1 MTPQTAADL
10 INAHVTC
17 QHELNSLALAKAQ
30 RLAKLE
36 AMKSEL
42 MAMHKA
48 QRKDAAQTT
57 SQTAIVAALRR
68 KLSKVLKQQKG
79 AVGETGK
86 LRVMLKRTKTEWVA
100 GMARMQDIGDY
111 QGEQLQAIWRG
122 SQWRMYNELLREV
135 SAFKL
140 TGMHHQTNESTLE
153 YGTLLKGRKKEMDVL
168 EELNTL
174 MSRSRADADDV
185 LADEHNKGVEKLGE
199 KAVQQ
204 QSKATI
210 KELQRALDITSKV
223 EKALVK
229 LQKHGHRIED
239 IPEKGRTGLD
249 VLLDALQ
256 QTQLMQ
262 KQAEESRREGLARR
276 DALLAEHERLT
287 DQLQQTQFPT
297 VEVEEE
303 DTVMDETNVFKEFQ
317 QKERSALKRQ
327 VANNFNPDDSVT
339 CRFPLVGGRSDS
351 RRVWLLQREV
361 NIFLPQMETTAQ
373 GVVAWMS
380 RVQPKLEAFE
390 TYQQAVSAHVAA
402 SGVSYASEEPLPP
415 EVAVGRL
422 LHGMEALLRWI
433 KAEVSAAQPS
443 MDWAKFYAEGL
454 VGTEEGKVHCVDS
467 ETNTRIYT
475 EEEVASQLLVARH
488 KQIEKEHK
496 TASG

>member
-1 MTPQTAADL
+1 
-10 INAHVTC
+10 
-17 QHELNSLALAKAQ
+17 
-30 RLAKLE
+30 
-36 AMKSEL
+36 
-42 MAMHKA
+42 
-48 QRKDAAQTT
+48 
-57 SQTAIVAALRR
+57 
-68 KLSKVLKQQKG
+68 
-79 AVGETGK
+79 
-86 LRVMLKRTKTEWVA
+86 
-100 GMARMQDIGDY
+100 
-111 QGEQLQAIWRG
+111 
-122 SQWRMYNELLREV
+122 
-135 SAFKL
+135 
-140 TGMHHQTNESTLE
+140 MHHQTNESTLE

-327 VANNFNPDDSVT
+327 VANNSNAPAPT
-339 CRFPLVGGRSDS
+339 NAAAR
-351 RRVWLLQREV
+351 WL
-361 NIFLPQMETTAQ
+361 
-373 GVVAWMS
+373 
-380 RVQPKLEAFE
+380 
-390 TYQQAVSAHVAA
+390 
-402 SGVSYASEEPLPP
+402 
-415 EVAVGRL
+415 
-422 LHGMEALLRWI
+422 
-433 KAEVSAAQPS
+433 
-443 MDWAKFYAEGL
+443 AEGL
-454 VGTEEGKVHCVDS
+454 T
-467 ETNTRIYT
+467 
-475 EEEVASQLLVARH
+475 LVVFGCCR
-488 KQIEKEHK
+488 
-496 TASG
+496 GR

>member
-1 MTPQTAADL
+1 MEVAIPPIPPEGPRPSTVGSRGSSRGSSVPSSVFASPPSPRSSSARGGRRLKSLGGSPPDAKLSFSSSTTPRRSTFTPRGSSRGSSRGSPRRQRLPGLGLSSSSTELRWLAKVTPQTAADL

-204 QSKATI
+204 QSKATV

-327 VANNFNPDDSVT
+327 VANNSTNTHTPTLTTQSH
-339 CRFPLVGGRSDS
+339 VGAR
-351 RRVWLLQREV
+351 WL
-361 NIFLPQMETTAQ
+361 
-373 GVVAWMS
+373 
-380 RVQPKLEAFE
+380 
-390 TYQQAVSAHVAA
+390 
-402 SGVSYASEEPLPP
+402 
-415 EVAVGRL
+415 
-422 LHGMEALLRWI
+422 
-433 KAEVSAAQPS
+433 
-443 MDWAKFYAEGL
+443 AEGL
-454 VGTEEGKVHCVDS
+454 T
-467 ETNTRIYT
+467 
-475 EEEVASQLLVARH
+475 LVVFGCCR
-488 KQIEKEHK
+488 
-496 TASG
+496 GR